1 MSAIELLRGKSSGGS
16 KGGCQETGGKSHVEL
31 INYSMQHQK
40 ESGCELDRYV
50 MRRMD
55 GGDRIMTWG

>member
-40 ESGCELDRYV
+40 ESGCEL
-50 MRRMD
+50 
-55 GGDRIMTWG
+55 

>member
-40 ESGCELDRYV
+40 ESGCELLMM
-50 MRRMD
+50 MRRMEVTVSWYD
-55 GGDRIMTWG
+55 MI